1 MFFDRFVANLRPR
14 SKKKGN
20 RKGSQAKRGATSPKE
35 VPLLQFSKNLHSI
48 KELNTALEEIDQA
61 IEENSATNQ
70 QLLLK
75 AEIFF
80 ERANPGK
87 QKNY

>member
-1 MFFDRFVANLRPR
+1 MFFDRFVARLLPHS
-14 SKKKGN
+14 SKKGQTKD
-20 RKGSQAKRGATSPKE
+20 SQTRQAAAPPNKAA
-35 VPLLQFSKNLHSI
+35 LLKFSKNLNSI
-48 KELNTALEEIDQA
+48 KELNIALEEIDQA
-61 IEENSATNQ
+61 IEGKSATNQ